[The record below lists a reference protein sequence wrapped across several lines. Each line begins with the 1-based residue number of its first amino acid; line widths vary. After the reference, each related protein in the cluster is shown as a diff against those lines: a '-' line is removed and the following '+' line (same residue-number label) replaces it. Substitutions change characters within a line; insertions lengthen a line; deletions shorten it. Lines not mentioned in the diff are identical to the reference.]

1 MKINT
6 ALILCAGFGKRLNPL
21 TLDNPKPLLKINDS
35 TLLEECIKL
44 VEALGVEKIIINTFY
59 LREKITKFI
68 KEKDFNLNIKIID
81 DGDFILNTGG
91 GILNMINSSNDNDFL
106 AFNPDT
112 FWNLNYLYQ
121 IKEMEKFYFSKK
133 IKNILLVVN
142 KGLSFD
148 KSLKGDF
155 NLTGRYLAKKNVNNF
170 IYTGCQI
177 INKSLFEKY
186 KISNFTISEIWDK
199 SLKENELFGYES
211 KENFY
216 HLTDLAI
223 YRKLLID

>member
-21 TLDNPKPLLKINDS
+21 TLDNPKPLLKINNN

-44 VEALGVEKIIINTFY
+44 IEALGVKKIIINTFY
-59 LREKITKFI
+59 LREKITNFF
-68 KEKDFNLNIKIID
+68 KEKNFDLDIEIID
-81 DGDFILNTGG
+81 DGEVILNTGG
-91 GILNMINSSNDNDFL
+91 GILNMINSSDDNDFL

-142 KGLSFD
+142 KDLSFD

-155 NLTGRYLAKKNVNNF
+155 NLTDHYLAKKDMNNF

-177 INKSLFEKY
+177 INKSLFKKY
-186 KISNFTISEIWDK
+186 QVSNFSISEIWDK
-199 SLKENELFGYES
+199 SLKENKLFGYES
-211 KENFY
+211 KKNFY

-223 YRKLLID
+223 YRKLLKD